1 MNGKE
6 LKHHDCRNFIPVDVA
21 KGICNV
27 HKQMVL
33 IDTPVCEKFRTLP
46 KCKNCAHFTADPGQ
60 DTMGTCEAEKTK
72 PWTFADLITVT
83 CENYSA
89 K

>member
-1 MNGKE
+1 M
-6 LKHHDCRNFIPVDVA
+6 KHKDCRNFVPVDVA
-21 KGICNV
+21 KGFCNV

-33 IDTPVCEKFRTLP
+33 IDSDVCETFKVLP
-46 KCKNCAHFTADPGQ
+46 KCENCAKFEPYSSE
-60 DTMGTCEAEKTK
+60 DTLGTCLAEKAK

-83 CENYSA
+83 CEMYCT